1 LALTTLAARILPTR
15 IVAARILATR
25 ILATRILAARI
36 LAARI
41 LAARTLYRMQALSAI
56 ARTAGAGLARTRGV
70 ARRLSR
76 LDRRFGSRCCARH
89 VIGHRLGGHRLG
101 GHRLGR
107 CIACG
112 NRRVFALRI
121 HSEGLS

>member
-1 LALTTLAARILPTR
+1 LALTTLAT
-15 IVAARILATR
+15 RILATR

-41 LAARTLYRMQALSAI
+41 LAARTLYRMQALPAI

-70 ARRLSR
+70 ARRPSR

-101 GHRLGR
+101 GHRLGGHRLGR

-112 NRRVFALRI
+112 NRRVFALGI